1 MKNRINSSRLG
12 ETFKQL
18 IEIDSVSMEEKQV
31 SVEIKK
37 IVESLGAETTYDN
50 SGNRTGSNTGNLVA
64 KFKGNTEASPL
75 LLNAHMDTV
84 EPGRN
89 IKPVLQNGRFT
100 SNGETILGADDKSA
114 IAIIIEVIRVL
125 KENNLPHSPLEVV
138 FTVCEEVG
146 LRGAKNFDFSLISA
160 KYGYVLDSAETEGL
174 VINAPAA
181 NRLKFI
187 IHGKDAHAGASPEK
201 GINAVWLASKA
212 IADLDIGR
220 IDEETTCNI
229 GIINGGIATNIVP
242 GMVTVEGEARSHNQ
256 DKLNDITNIIVSSFK
271 NIIKEY
277 KKESKKEFI
286 DKNLPLLEYYVDN
299 DFPLTDIPRNH
310 PVVELAIKAGAN
322 LGKEMIL
329 KRTGGGSDS
338 NIFFQNGII
347 TGVLGTGMQDVHT
360 VRENILLADMVSS
373 AELLLEIINVHS
385 KGINK

>member
-1 MKNRINSSRLG
+1 MG

-31 SVEIKK
+31 SAEIKK
-37 IVESLGAETTYDN
+37 IVESLGAETVYDN
-50 SGNRTGSNTGNLVA
+50 SENKTGSSTGNLVA
-64 KFKGNTEASPL
+64 KFNGNTEASPL

-174 VINAPAA
+174 VTNAPAA

-212 IADLDIGR
+212 IADLDVGR

-256 DKLNDITNIIVSSFK
+256 DKLNNITNIIVSSFK
-271 NIIKEY
+271 NIIEEY
-277 KKESKKEFI
+277 KKESI
-286 DKNLPLLEYYVDN
+286 DENLPLLEYYVDN

-322 LGKEMIL
+322 LGKKMIL